1 MAIALPQVAG
11 FLSAFSYF
19 VTGELVTPSWVHTTR
34 IVVAWIAVITVF
46 AWFVAGHGGS
56 LVKHFTIVVVIYLL
70 LAELLAVGAGVILAR
85 YIDFDGP
92 VWEFQL
98 RSVGFTLLLAL
109 AGLAIGL
116 GIRGRKLRTFVSQGS
131 DMH

>member
-1 MAIALPQVAG
+1 MAIALPQLAG
-11 FLSAFSYF
+11 FLSGFSYF

-34 IVVAWIAVITVF
+34 IVVAWIAIITVF
-46 AWFVAGHGGS
+46 AWFVAGHEGS

-70 LAELLAVGAGVILAR
+70 LTELLAVGAGVIISR

-98 RSVGFTLLLAL
+98 QSVGIMLLHAL
-109 AGLAIGL
+109 AGLVIGL
-116 GIRGRKLRTFVSQGS
+116 GIRGRKLRTFVSSGK
-131 DMH
+131 